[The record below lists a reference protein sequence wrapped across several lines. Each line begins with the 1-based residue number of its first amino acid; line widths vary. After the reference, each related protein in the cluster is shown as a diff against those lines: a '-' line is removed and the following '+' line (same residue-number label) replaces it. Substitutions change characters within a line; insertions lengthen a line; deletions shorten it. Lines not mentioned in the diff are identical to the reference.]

1 MFCSVDEIDM
11 SGSCGYTCLACIAAA
26 LFAAHLGLGV
36 FRALSNRQFGHVV
49 NGLLM
54 VSGVLLVARVM

>member
-1 MFCSVDEIDM
+1 M
-11 SGSCGYTCLACIAAA
+11 AAT

-36 FRALSNRQFGHVV
+36 FRALNNRQFGYVV

-54 VSGVLLVARVM
+54 VSGVLLIAQVI